1 MKLVSP
7 TWEVE
12 VGQFSPLI
20 FPTEPPFQKSF
31 DGTGRRMTLF
41 DGTLMAAIMDME
53 TQNNNK
59 DAAFVGML
67 KSKGRAKKWR
77 KRASLKRNSGV
88 VLDNDDANLE
98 GK

>member
-1 MKLVSP
+1 M
-7 TWEVE
+7 
-12 VGQFSPLI
+12 
-20 FPTEPPFQKSF
+20 
-31 DGTGRRMTLF
+31 F

-98 GK
+98 GKVGRVFPVVIWSEFRWRKYRVDDHREDAPHFK

>member
-1 MKLVSP
+1 
-7 TWEVE
+7 
-12 VGQFSPLI
+12 
-20 FPTEPPFQKSF
+20 
-31 DGTGRRMTLF
+31 MTLF

-88 VLDNDDANLE
+88 VLDNDDANPE
-98 GK
+98 GKKNLISHPLYYIGYIVF

>member
-1 MKLVSP
+1 
-7 TWEVE
+7 
-12 VGQFSPLI
+12 
-20 FPTEPPFQKSF
+20 
-31 DGTGRRMTLF
+31 
-41 DGTLMAAIMDME
+41 MDME

-98 GK
+98 GKVGRVFPMVIWSEFRLRKYTDDDHREDALHFK

>member
-1 MKLVSP
+1 M
-7 TWEVE
+7 
-12 VGQFSPLI
+12 
-20 FPTEPPFQKSF
+20 
-31 DGTGRRMTLF
+31 F

-88 VLDNDDANLE
+88 VLDKDDANPE
-98 GK
+98 GNRNLIIYHLHMYIVFKMVLG

>member
-1 MKLVSP
+1 
-7 TWEVE
+7 
-12 VGQFSPLI
+12 
-20 FPTEPPFQKSF
+20 
-31 DGTGRRMTLF
+31 MTLF

-88 VLDNDDANLE
+88 TLENDDANPE
-98 GK
+98 GKKSLMPLHLYRF